1 MPGKVWFVGAGPGD
15 PELLTL
21 KGRRLLGEAGAVLYA
36 GSLVDRAAAEFAP
49 PGSVIRDSKDMT
61 LEEMTACSLSRPRAI
76 PPSSACKP
84 ATLAST
90 AR

>member
-49 PGSVIRDSKDMT
+49 PGSNGAWCPAS
-61 LEEMTACSLSRPRAI
+61 PRRW
-76 PPSSACKP
+76 PRWPR
-84 ATLAST
+84 LA
-90 AR
+90 RR

>member
-49 PGSVIRDSKDMT
+49 PGSVIGY
-61 LEEMTACSLSRPRAI
+61 RPVR
-76 PPSSACKP
+76 
-84 ATLAST
+84 
-90 AR
+90 